1 MKLKLKCV
9 YRSDCNYLNLGNR
22 LSEKQKELQEEME
35 DRDKAENR
43 LIHMESTLAEREKEL
58 LKLHE
63 EMAVLQQKTSDSS
76 RLLSA
81 YTSLEKEKRNLEE
94 KIVELQVAA
103 ARSNSAD
110 TQTGTY
116 SFNNETL
123 CRTLCHKL
131 SINVR
136 LDADS
141 RVQELKRD
149 YEMSQREINFLNS
162 VIVDMQKKVDD
173 MKIQLEVSQATLY
186 GQNVNENNHS
196 L

>member
-1 MKLKLKCV
+1 
-9 YRSDCNYLNLGNR
+9 
-22 LSEKQKELQEEME
+22 ME

-43 LIHMESTLAEREKEL
+43 LIHMGSSLSEREKEL
-58 LKLHE
+58 QKLRE

-123 CRTLCHKL
+123 CRTLFQL

-186 GQNVNENNHS
+186 GQNINENNHS

>member
-1 MKLKLKCV
+1 M
-9 YRSDCNYLNLGNR
+9 
-22 LSEKQKELQEEME
+22 
-35 DRDKAENR
+35 
-43 LIHMESTLAEREKEL
+43 
-58 LKLHE
+58 
-63 EMAVLQQKTSDSS
+63 
-76 RLLSA
+76 
-81 YTSLEKEKRNLEE
+81 
-94 KIVELQVAA
+94 
-103 ARSNSAD
+103 
-110 TQTGTY
+110 
-116 SFNNETL
+116 
-123 CRTLCHKL
+123 

-186 GQNVNENNHS
+186 GQNINENNHS